1 MITQL
6 NVPSELKPTFTSPHT
21 AVSPFSSTAPVQ
33 ANYRYIIQQQQRR
46 HLPEM
51 FLNQA
56 KHTFSRP
63 GIINYPHTYM
73 PSEHFPGGV
82 DSMCIFLSFVI
93 FLLGASTVIQRP
105 IVPSS
110 YQQEKGYLID

>member
-1 MITQL
+1 MPQ
-6 NVPSELKPTFTSPHT
+6 T
-21 AVSPFSSTAPVQ
+21 AVSPFSSAAPVH
-33 ANYRYIIQQQQRR
+33 ANYRYIKHQQRRR

-56 KHTFSRP
+56 KHTFLRP
-63 GIINYPHTYM
+63 GIINYPHTNM

-82 DSMCIFLSFVI
+82 DSMCIFLSFMI
-93 FLLGASTVIQRP
+93 FLLGTSTVIQRP
-105 IVPSS
+105 FVPSS

>member
-1 MITQL
+1 MHVVGATNVGRSVVLITL
-6 NVPSELKPTFTSPHT
+6 VTVKIEEMV
-21 AVSPFSSTAPVQ
+21 ACSSKH
-33 ANYRYIIQQQQRR
+33 QQRRR

-82 DSMCIFLSFVI
+82 DSMCIFLSFI
-93 FLLGASTVIQRP
+93 
-105 IVPSS
+105 
-110 YQQEKGYLID
+110 

>member
-1 MITQL
+1 
-6 NVPSELKPTFTSPHT
+6 
-21 AVSPFSSTAPVQ
+21 
-33 ANYRYIIQQQQRR
+33 
-46 HLPEM
+46 M

-63 GIINYPHTYM
+63 GIIKYPHAYM

-82 DSMCIFLSFVI
+82 DSMCIFLSFMI

>member
-1 MITQL
+1 MPQ
-6 NVPSELKPTFTSPHT
+6 T
-21 AVSPFSSTAPVQ
+21 AVSPFSSAAPVQ
-33 ANYRYIIQQQQRR
+33 ANYRYIKHQQRRR

-63 GIINYPHTYM
+63 GITNYPHTYM
-73 PSEHFPGGV
+73 PSGQFLGGV
-82 DSMCIFLSFVI
+82 DSMCIFLSFMI
-93 FLLGASTVIQRP
+93 FLLGTSTLLQRP